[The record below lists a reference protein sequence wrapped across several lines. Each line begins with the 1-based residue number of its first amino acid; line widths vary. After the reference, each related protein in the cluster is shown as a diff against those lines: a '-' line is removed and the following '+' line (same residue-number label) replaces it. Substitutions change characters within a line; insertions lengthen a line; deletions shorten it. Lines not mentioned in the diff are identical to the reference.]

1 MHLSDPL
8 LPVALSF
15 TFTHPPFTR
24 PKQNAQRATF
34 LFCTIHLGDAAWPMP
49 VSTHV
54 TIVRLLLNLLECVV
68 ILVRTPNGG
77 LDLAG
82 KLKGRAVLTWILE
95 CYTTKVKHLRQ
106 VLPYLLEEAKVERAA
121 QERYKAALLQPLV
134 AAGGAGEGGG
144 NGGSGG
150 SRSGEGEQ
158 GTAAGTTEEPAGG
171 AAAAG
176 GSLPPVAAAAG
187 GAAGPASATPAS
199 GPAAVAA
206 SGPATGAGSAPA
218 TAAAAAAGG
227 GYGAGAVS
235 KADSTFTYLQ
245 VPGEKE
251 REVAEYGYLLNTII
265 KCMRSVMSACQTF
278 GKVPVGGGGQGM
290 TGAVPTVQ
298 AGLPQGL
305 LEVEVLMMA
314 RCVGRGRRRL
324 RGLVKAGRGKGRD
337 YGGARLG
344 AAVG

>member
-1 MHLSDPL
+1 
-8 LPVALSF
+8 
-15 TFTHPPFTR
+15 
-24 PKQNAQRATF
+24 
-34 LFCTIHLGDAAWPMP
+34 MP

-82 KLKGRAVLTWILE
+82 KLKGRAVLTRILE

-121 QERYKAALLQPLV
+121 QERYKAALLQPLA

-144 NGGSGG
+144 DGGSGG
-150 SRSGEGEQ
+150 GKGGEGEQ
-158 GTAAGTTEEPAGG
+158 GAAAGTTEEAAGG

-176 GSLPPVAAAAG
+176 GALPPAAGAAG
-187 GAAGPASATPAS
+187 GAAGPASAAPAS
-199 GPAAVAA
+199 ASTAATA
-206 SGPATGAGSAPA
+206 PGAGAAPG
-218 TAAAAAAGG
+218 TGVAAAAAAGSG
-227 GYGAGAVS
+227 SGAGAVS

-314 RCVGRGRRRL
+314 RCVW
-324 RGLVKAGRGKGRD
+324 A
-337 YGGARLG
+337 LG
-344 AAVG
+344 SSRV